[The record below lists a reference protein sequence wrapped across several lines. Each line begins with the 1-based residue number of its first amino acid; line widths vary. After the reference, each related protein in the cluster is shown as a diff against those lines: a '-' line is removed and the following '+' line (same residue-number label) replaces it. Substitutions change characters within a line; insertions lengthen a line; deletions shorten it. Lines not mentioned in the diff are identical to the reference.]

1 MSRQKD
7 TYRTGRLYE
16 TLSRW
21 YLRLKGYRIVARN
34 FKVGRGTGAGEI
46 DLIVKKGKTL
56 VFVEVKHR
64 PTFRGAIEAI
74 TLQNQMRVVRS
85 SGVFLKKNPRFK
97 TCRIRYDALLWQT
110 GTWWPKHI
118 QNAWRV
124 L

>member
-1 MSRQKD
+1 MPCKKD

-16 TLSRW
+16 RLSAW
-21 YLRLKGYRIVARN
+21 YLRLKGYHVVAQN

-46 DLIVKKGKTL
+46 DLIVQKGKIL
-56 VFVEVKHR
+56 VFVEVKRR
-64 PTFRGAIEAI
+64 PTFREAIEAI

-85 SGVFLKKNPRFK
+85 SGVFLKKNTQFR
-97 TCRIRYDALLWQT
+97 TCLIRYDALLWQA
-110 GTWWPKHI
+110 GTWGPKHI